1 MSREQPTKE
10 ETEFRRAEL
19 EIFMQR
25 YGLEGI
31 DYILDWVLTTIKNMI
46 KQGEV
51 PASEEG
57 VEKAMALIIR
67 AHPEVEQYLEKFK
80 MAAHREMLDEKKRA
94 TKVRLC

>member
-1 MSREQPTKE
+1 MSKEQPTNE

-19 EIFMQR
+19 ELFMHR

-31 DYILDWVLTTIKNMI
+31 HHVLGRVLTTIKNMI

-57 VEKAMALIIR
+57 VQKAMSLITS

-80 MAAHREMLDEKKRA
+80 TAAHREMLHEMKQTARPN
-94 TKVRLC
+94 

>member
-1 MSREQPTKE
+1 
-10 ETEFRRAEL
+10 
-19 EIFMQR
+19 
-25 YGLEGI
+25 
-31 DYILDWVLTTIKNMI
+31 MI

-57 VEKAMALIIR
+57 VQKAMALIIR

-94 TKVRLC
+94 AKVRLC

>member
-1 MSREQPTKE
+1 MSKEQPTNE

-19 EIFMQR
+19 ELFMHR

-31 DYILDWVLTTIKNMI
+31 HHVLGRVLTTIKNMI

-57 VEKAMALIIR
+57 VQKAMSLIVR
-67 AHPEVEQYLEKFK
+67 AHPEVDQYLKKFK
-80 MAAHREMLDEKKRA
+80 MAAHREMLDEKKQMG
-94 TKVRLC
+94 KPS

>member
-1 MSREQPTKE
+1 MSKDQPTKE

-31 DYILDWVLTTIKNMI
+31 DYILDWVLTKIKNMI

-57 VEKAMALIIR
+57 VTKAMSFIVS

-80 MAAHREMLDEKKRA
+80 TAAHREMLHEMKQTARPN
-94 TKVRLC
+94 